1 MRHESGDDT
10 KSVSLACEFT
20 TLCWLTQEKE
30 KWLIPTQITKGG
42 KDNPTDEQSFKRKCQ
57 WKNGRDEPNINI
69 QQAHWQSGDV
79 GLRPQTHGWCKGEE
93 KKGGTWATRSMWTPD
108 STRFSEDAH
117 PFVQNGALRERKTA
131 CYWLG
136 PNALL
141 IVLLVSSVRPQRE
154 FGESRRVSWSKQE
167 VDDNR
172 ERIVRQHKNFKEY

>member
-1 MRHESGDDT
+1 MKPRIRWQISTDETHESGDDT

-79 GLRPQTHGWCKGEE
+79 GLRPQTHGWCKGE
-93 KKGGTWATRSMWTPD
+93 KKKE
-108 STRFSEDAH
+108 EDERRGAH
-117 PFVQNGALRERKTA
+117 EHRIRPGLAKMLTVLYKMAHWERER
-131 CYWLG
+131 
-136 PNALL
+136 
-141 IVLLVSSVRPQRE
+141 
-154 FGESRRVSWSKQE
+154 RRV
-167 VDDNR
+167 
-172 ERIVRQHKNFKEY
+172 IG